1 MNAGRSRQA
10 EWASEAA
17 LAARW
22 GAGLPGPIHLED
34 GRSLAVVFP
43 GVPGGGSGPDFRGA
57 ILDAGGDLLR
67 GDVEVHLL
75 ASGWKAHGHA
85 TDQAYSGVVLHLVGV
100 NDESSAVTAH
110 HSGRLIPILV
120 APPEQPGFPPPFT
133 PPCAIASRGGLEPGP
148 ALERMGLRR
157 LRIKSARAAPL
168 VAAHGAGQALYAA
181 LLETLGGPANRE
193 AFASL
198 ARTLPLANLIELAQG
213 QSPRAFALSAHLKG
227 RAGGI
232 VLRRAGLRP
241 MAAPGRRIEAAGE
254 LFARLWPEDAAPAFP
269 TRLAASELPGA
280 FECAGVGRALAIECA
295 VNAVLPVAL
304 ASGQWAEQEIE
315 AAFLAMASP
324 GTYGRLRSLERW
336 LGGEAAGGRAF
347 RSAARL
353 QGGLLLHADYCTR
366 GMCGRCPLSEAV
378 AGRP

>member
-1 MNAGRSRQA
+1 VNAGRSRQA

-22 GAGLPGPIHLED
+22 GAGLPGPLRLED
-34 GRSLAVVFP
+34 GRTLAVVFP

-67 GDVEVHLL
+67 GDIEVHLL
-75 ASGWKAHGHA
+75 ASGWKEHGHA
-85 TDQAYSGVVLHLVGV
+85 TDPAYAGVVLHVVGA
-100 NDESSAVTAH
+100 NDERSAVTAH

-120 APPEQPGFPPPFT
+120 APPEQGGFPPPFT
-133 PPCAIASRGGLEPGP
+133 PPCAIACRGGLEPGP

-157 LRIKSARAAPL
+157 LRIKAARAAPL
-168 VAAHGAGQALYAA
+168 VAAHGAGQALYGA

-198 ARTLPLANLIELAQG
+198 ARTLPLANLIEHAQG

-227 RAGGI
+227 RTAGI

-241 MAAPGRRIEAAGE
+241 MAAPGRRLEAAGE
-254 LFARLWPEDAAPAFP
+254 VLARFWPDGAGPGFP
-269 TRLAASELPGA
+269 VPLVASELPGTI
-280 FECAGVGRALAIECA
+280 ECAGVGRALAIECA

-304 ASGQWAEQEIE
+304 ASGQWPEREIE
-315 AAFLAMASP
+315 AAFLTTASP
-324 GTYGRLRSLERW
+324 GTYGRLRPLERW
-336 LGGEAAGGRAF
+336 LGVEDAGGRPL

-353 QGGLLLHADYCTR
+353 QGGLLLHVDYCTR
-366 GMCGRCPLSEAV
+366 GMCGRCPLS
-378 AGRP
+378 GD